1 LTSAAKAESNRA
13 NAKASTGPKT
23 VQGRARA
30 ARNAFRHGLSVS
42 VVSDLGLMAEGEDLA
57 REIAGPNA
65 TPEVQD
71 LAWRVA
77 QAQIDLRRV
86 RYARHQL
93 LARHLI
99 SDHADRIA
107 GQKPPDTLAVIRRSG
122 TSEEPKKFAIPS
134 QEAKQLSA
142 LDRYERRALSRRKFA
157 IRELDRELAAC
168 AEALS

>member
-1 LTSAAKAESNRA
+1 
-13 NAKASTGPKT
+13 PKT

-30 ARNAFRHGLSVS
+30 ARNAFRHGLSVP

-71 LAWRVA
+71 LA